1 MLLLLDNYDSF
12 TYNVYQ
18 LLCELGAEVEVIR
31 NDKITVEQVA
41 ARKYDGI
48 VISPGPGVPADS
60 GITESLIDTMKGRVP
75 ILGICLGHQAIGE
88 VFGGREAAEDHRCVH
103 VDPLVRALGGED
115 DRNQKME
122 R

>member
-48 VISPGPGVPADS
+48 VISPGPGVPSDS
-60 GITESLIDTMKGRVP
+60 GITESLIEAMKGRAP

-88 VFGGREAAEDHRCVH
+88 LFGGR
-103 VDPLVRALGGED
+103 LIRAG
-115 DRNQKME
+115 
-122 R
+122 

>member
-18 LLCELGAEVEVIR
+18 LMCELGAEVEVVR

-60 GITESLIDTMKGRVP
+60 GITESLIDIMKGRVP
-75 ILGICLGHQAIGE
+75 ILGICVGMQMLSDSSEEGTLAGLGWIHGKVKKFDKKTQS
-88 VFGGREAAEDHRCVH
+88 
-103 VDPLVRALGGED
+103 
-115 DRNQKME
+115 N
-122 R
+122 